1 MQSSSGFSIMSFQ
14 PPTILDIDR
23 SLRDDFRRRVKD
35 FGISVEATDP
45 VLAVLFRTF
54 AHQIER
60 VYADTGRMRQS
71 LLDELMAG
79 LQLPQRLAHPAQ
91 AVVRFSSHGQRA
103 KTLRCGTELNARA
116 STGERLTFGLDAT
129 VQVSSARIALA
140 LGYQDQQLQLLP
152 SVGTAETLQ
161 AYRPSIDPV
170 KVNLGAQPALLL
182 AIEDLPPTLLRRH
195 GIFFELGPGSF
206 SLQEALRK
214 EPWWT
219 FGEDGTLSGAGLM
232 RPRRVNGGVYQ
243 LEWQVETDQAT
254 KAESE
259 LPEIPDGFYSGRQF
273 VFPEMDESR
282 RLLCRV
288 PRFLDGA
295 LARICGRDIS
305 SFLSTPRVWI
315 KIPLPPGAPSLR
327 NAVNGILLHAMT
339 ASNVFCRNQT
349 IQLERDGTSV
359 PVGRSSDGIQEMLV
373 APLSVSSLGNEPYQA
388 GLRPRRNAAV
398 GWYELHNERLTLHP
412 GIEPDGQPQTAVNV
426 RLWLTNGELGNRVGP
441 GDITGFANNA
451 TFDDISLNHVTA
463 AAGGTNGED
472 YSSTQRRFAEALL
485 SRGRI
490 VTRADLETST
500 LGFDRRILA
509 VEVRSQIERQPEG
522 LRRMERLWVT
532 LDEAG
537 FASPELELPVLQQ
550 GLESYLRQR
559 LVQGILLDVRF
570 EWNGGRTTS

>member
-1 MQSSSGFSIMSFQ
+1 MSFQ
-14 PPTILDIDR
+14 PPTILEIDR

-35 FGISVEATDP
+35 FGISVDATDP

-54 AHQIER
+54 AQQIEG

-91 AVVRFSSHGQRA
+91 AVVRFFSRAQRA
-103 KTLRCGTELNARA
+103 KVLRGGTELNARA

-129 VQVSSARIALA
+129 IQVSPARIALA
-140 LGYQDQQLQLLP
+140 LAYQDQQLQLLP
-152 SVGTAETLQ
+152 GVEMSEALQ
-161 AYRPSIDPV
+161 AFRPSIDPV
-170 KVNLGAQPALLL
+170 KVNLGAQPALIL
-182 AIEDLPPTLLRRH
+182 AIENLPPTLLSRH
-195 GIFFELGPGSF
+195 AVFFELGPGSF

-219 FGEDGTLSGAGLM
+219 FSEDGTLSGEGLM
-232 RPRRVNGGVYQ
+232 RPRRVNSGVYQ
-243 LEWQVETDQAT
+243 LEWQLEADQAA

-282 RLLCRV
+282 KLLCTA

-295 LARICGRDIS
+295 LARICGRDMTN
-305 SFLSTPRVWI
+305 FLNTPRVWI
-315 KIPLPPGAPSLR
+315 KIPLPPGVPSLR

-349 IQLERDGTSV
+349 IQLGRDGSSV

-373 APLSVSSLGNEPYQA
+373 APLSVSSLANEPYEA

-398 GWYELHNERLTLHP
+398 GWYELHNDRLTLHP
-412 GIEPDGQPQTAVNV
+412 GSDPDGQPQTAVNV

-441 GDITGFANNA
+441 GDITGFANSA
-451 TFDDISLNHVTA
+451 TFDDISVNHVTA

-472 YSSTQRRFAEALL
+472 HPSTQRRFAEALL

-490 VTRADLETST
+490 VTRADLEAST
-500 LGFDRRILA
+500 LSFDRRILK

-532 LDEAG
+532 LDEGG
-537 FASPELELPVLQQ
+537 FTRADLELPVLQQ
-550 GLESYLRQR
+550 GLESYLKQR

-570 EWNGGRTTS
+570 EWSGGRTPS